1 MICTDNNKLRQLIA
15 RDDKRLKDISGPL
28 TGAQRKTNQ
37 IRKAKRGDRNEEAV
51 LNEFNIASNT
61 SYTNQSP
68 TSSGTFQFPTPI
80 TTTNFHPSLYNSY
93 TNPLYNLPSSLH
105 NTHTNSSLNGSY
117 MHLANLYIH
126 SPTHPP
132 TYPSYLLLTL
142 LLTLL
147 LNLYTQPTYLN
158 NSNTSLLE
166 ILGKKNNNEE
176 SKRRKMD
183 GEDYKPYF
191 HVKIP
196 PPRVVTPPHLPRTP
210 EHQTFSLSYFVS
222 PTTSESE
229 ETDSDDSDAMTRIMM
244 TMIRR
249 EFYWTIQLHYREIL
263 SLSHIL
269 LLQADYFSDLQI
281 EQFSKGTL
289 TILQECIETALDEDL
304 RLKEAER
311 IVEQSFT
318 KTFNDP
324 VDQKKLE
331 RMRFIFL
338 QLTKNIPVTSV
349 TINI

>member
-1 MICTDNNKLRQLIA
+1 MLVMDNVFAGDGNVCQRACGEVGKCRAGCKNSEFPNGLKNYQDMHLCKVRIIINNLTPKIKRLNLLRNPLANQRMICTDNNKLRQLIA

-166 ILGKKNNNEE
+166 ILNNNEE

-249 EFYWTIQLHYREIL
+249 EFYWTIQL
-263 SLSHIL
+263 
-269 LLQADYFSDLQI
+269 
-281 EQFSKGTL
+281 
-289 TILQECIETALDEDL
+289 
-304 RLKEAER
+304 RLMKM
-311 IVEQSFT
+311 V
-318 KTFNDP
+318 
-324 VDQKKLE
+324 KK
-331 RMRFIFL
+331 
-338 QLTKNIPVTSV
+338 IP
-349 TINI
+349 